1 MFSRI
6 FGGARAPHVSFPFD
20 PDPPLRL
27 DDARLAAWAL
37 ALGQARQSNDPPPPR
52 RVHRGQLPD
61 VDFSNAVPV
70 PRRPGLAS
78 NLFARLFGSGS
89 SGRRVDVSGD
99 ADAPLGEAAYWHY
112 HALVA
117 RQSDAAARAAVE
129 DKPQSRA
136 A

>member
-1 MFSRI
+1 MFTRI
-6 FGGARAPHVSFPFD
+6 FRGASVPHVSFPFD

-27 DDARLAAWAL
+27 DDSRLAAWAR
-37 ALGQARQSNDPPPPR
+37 ALDQSWQSTDPPPSR

-78 NLFARLFGSGS
+78 RLFARLFGSGS

-117 RQSDAAARAAVE
+117 RQSDAAARATAE
-129 DKPQSRA
+129 DTPQSRA

>member
-1 MFSRI
+1 MFTRI
-6 FGGARAPHVSFPFD
+6 FRGASVPHVSLPFD

-27 DDARLAAWAL
+27 DDSRLAAWAL
-37 ALGQARQSNDPPPPR
+37 ALGQTRQSTYPPSLGR
-52 RVHRGQLPD
+52 AHRGQLPD
-61 VDFSNAVPV
+61 VDFANVVPA

-78 NLFARLFGSGS
+78 RLFARLFGSGPF
-89 SGRRVDVSGD
+89 GRRSDVSGD

-117 RQSDAAARAAVE
+117 RQADEAARAEAE
-129 DKPQSRA
+129 DKPRSRA